1 MIGWFF
7 NKKTEP
13 NSILLYSIMGW
24 YGKLKTA
31 KKVIDTVP
39 DLSSPWNWILGIV
52 NIILPGIITMDL

>member
-1 MIGWFF
+1 MIGWLF

-39 DLSSPWNWILGIV
+39 DLNSPWNWILGIV